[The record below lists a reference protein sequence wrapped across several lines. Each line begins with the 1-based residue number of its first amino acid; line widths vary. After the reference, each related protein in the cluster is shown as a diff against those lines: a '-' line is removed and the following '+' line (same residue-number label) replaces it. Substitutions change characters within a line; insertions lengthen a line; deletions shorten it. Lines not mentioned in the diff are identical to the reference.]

1 MSIDYPLAFSIVLL
15 VLSSVFELVEK
26 ICDIVH
32 LMKIFAEMLPFHWS
46 SFACREADES
56 RLREVCES
64 FLGPP
69 VGMAGSVSSMDPKN
83 PVWDPDVLVSFLFLG
98 VFMTMFSSLNL
109 CF

>member
-32 LMKIFAEMLPFHWS
+32 LTKMFAEMFPIHWS
-46 SFACREADES
+46 FFACREADES
-56 RLREVCES
+56 RLREVCEG

-98 VFMTMFSSLNL
+98 PWPFAY
-109 CF
+109 